1 VHITT
6 TEESIDI
13 GTIGGFQGKMLGVVG
28 SDEAIFRLE
37 GIYDLKVLQLVTLGS
52 LKLLE
57 KLNLHEHM
65 VQAANGNL

>member
-1 VHITT
+1 
-6 TEESIDI
+6 
-13 GTIGGFQGKMLGVVG
+13 MLGVVG

-65 VQAANGNL
+65 VQAADGNL